1 MKGRGSGV
9 PVVMQ
14 QVVQVVADIGGTNAR
29 FACVQA
35 PADSVPQLAA
45 IEKFPCAQYPHF
57 EDAVKGYLS
66 WGQAR
71 GHFVEVEQL
80 CLAVAGPVGQDW
92 IDLPNNHWAFSVSQ
106 LEASLGVPV
115 TVINDFSAQALSIA
129 ALPETDLRWLGEARP
144 PTEVQG
150 VIAVLGPGTG
160 LGVAALTH
168 RGEVLPSEGGHV
180 SFAPVNAHQ
189 AEVLT
194 QLWQRYER
202 VSVERVLSGMG
213 LANLYWANAR
223 LRGEARELT
232 APEVTAGARS
242 GDALC
247 QRAVEDFCAILG
259 AVAGD
264 AALMIGAYEGVY
276 LSGGILPQMLD
287 LIDMNAVRQA
297 FDSKGRFRSLCES
310 IPLAIVTAADPGLI
324 GCAQALRQS
333 SAAKG

>member
-1 MKGRGSGV
+1 M
-9 PVVMQ
+9 PTVVE

-29 FACVQA
+29 FACVPTQA
-35 PADSVPQLAA
+35 DAAPQLTA

-57 EDAVKGYLS
+57 EDAVKRYLS
-66 WGQAR
+66 WGR
-71 GHFVEVEQL
+71 SLGHFAQVDQL

-129 ALPETDLRWLGEARP
+129 ALPETDLHWLGAARP
-144 PTEVQG
+144 AADERG

-168 RGEVLPSEGGHV
+168 SGEILPSEGGHV
-180 SFAPVNAHQ
+180 GFAPTDAHQ
-189 AEVLT
+189 SALLA

-213 LANLYWANAR
+213 LSNLYWANAR
-223 LRGEARELT
+223 LQGQERELI
-232 APEVTAGARS
+232 APEVTAGARA

-247 QRAVEDFCAILG
+247 RLAIEDFCHILG

-264 AALMIGAYEGVY
+264 AALMLGAYDGVY

-287 LIDMNAVRQA
+287 LVDTESVRQA
-297 FDSKGRFRSLCES
+297 FDNKGRFRSLCAS
-310 IPLAIVTAADPGLI
+310 IPLAIVTAADPGLV
-324 GCAQALRQS
+324 GCAQALRQL
-333 SAAKG
+333 